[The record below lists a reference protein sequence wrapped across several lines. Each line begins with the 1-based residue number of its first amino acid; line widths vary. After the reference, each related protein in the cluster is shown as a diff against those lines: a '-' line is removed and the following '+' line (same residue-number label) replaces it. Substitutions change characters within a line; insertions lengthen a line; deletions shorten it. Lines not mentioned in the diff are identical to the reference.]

1 MRRGHFILSTKSAP
15 EFVGSAGVGQNSGS
29 GIVTLNIPTH
39 STNDFA
45 LLFRVGYG
53 PTTSSDFGTPTGY
66 TLIGTTTTTTL
77 GGGMKVS
84 KFWKMLGSETTVSL
98 SATAVTDGGSGAG
111 IIVIYRNI
119 SALSAIDGSTA
130 NTTNSTTF
138 SYPAL
143 SSLDTTKAVVSV
155 ALGNT
160 TSVPGAG
167 STATRVNRVNG
178 YATNNSRY
186 FPWAVGD
193 ILSPTT
199 ASIAET
205 QTVGA
210 TINGQ
215 VTENF
220 ELTKA

>member
-1 MRRGHFILSTKSAP
+1 MRRAHLITGKPSPLYVA
-15 EFVGSAGVGQNSGS
+15 SAGVGQNSTS
-29 GIVTLNIPTH
+29 GIVTLNIPSH
-39 STNDFA
+39 SVNDFA

-53 PTTSSDFGTPTGY
+53 PTTSTDFATPTGY
-66 TLIGTTTTTTL
+66 NLIATTTTTTL

-84 KFWKMLGSETTVSL
+84 KFWKVLGSETTVSL
-98 SATAVTDGGSGAG
+98 SATAATDGGSGAV

-119 SALSAIDGSTA
+119 SAYSAIDGSTA
-130 NTTNSTTF
+130 NTTNSTTY

-155 ALGNT
+155 AIGNT
-160 TSVPGAG
+160 TSIPGPG
-167 STATRVNRVNG
+167 STSLRVNRVTG
-178 YATNNSRY
+178 YATNNSRN
-186 FPWAVGD
+186 FPWSVGD

-205 QTVGA
+205 QSVGA

-215 VTENF
+215 VTENY